1 MNNEERLRVSAM
13 DHYGVG
19 PDEIDKV
26 LEDGQRPS
34 VMTLQGMG
42 NVAAKQ
48 TAKLDLDTE
57 YEAHCVP
64 NGD

>member
-1 MNNEERLRVSAM
+1 M